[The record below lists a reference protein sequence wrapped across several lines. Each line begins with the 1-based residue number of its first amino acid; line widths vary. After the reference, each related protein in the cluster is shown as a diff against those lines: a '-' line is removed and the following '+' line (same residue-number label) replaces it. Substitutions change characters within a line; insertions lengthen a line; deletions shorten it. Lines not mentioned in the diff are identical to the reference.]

1 MKKSQLS
8 KSYLALALLGLMVFQ
23 AQAATI
29 SLSPTGS
36 TAIIVGE
43 VVTFDMYA
51 NAADEGG
58 IHAGRLDL
66 CYDGGVISYNGDFA
80 IDGGF
85 PTDPFFSRLG
95 DDCATTLVTGCGSSG
110 EINGIAFGDFGGIAN
125 GLTLVGSLSFTG
137 AAVGTSLLTMADNE
151 YPAGSW
157 YDTSGN
163 LISMDYS
170 GESVSVS
177 AVPVPAA
184 VWLFGSGLLGLVGLS
199 RRKIA

>member
-8 KSYLALALLGLMVFQ
+8 KSYLISALLGLMVFQ
-23 AQAATI
+23 AQAADI
-29 SLSPTGS
+29 SLTPTS
-36 TAIIVGE
+36 SNAISIGG

-51 NAADEGG
+51 DAADVGG
-58 IHAGRLDL
+58 ILAGGLDL
-66 CYDGGVISYNGDFA
+66 FYDSGVISYNGDFA
-80 IDGGF
+80 FDAGF
-85 PTDPFFSRLG
+85 PTDLGFSRLG
-95 DDCATTLVTGCGSSG
+95 DDCATSLVTGCGSSG

-137 AAVGTSLLTMADNE
+137 AALGTSLLTMADNE

-157 YDTSGN
+157 YDASGN
-163 LISMDYS
+163 LISMDY
-170 GESVSVS
+170 GCCGLVV
-177 AVPVPAA
+177 VPVPAA